1 MVVRRPTEGPGHKD
15 EPDLPPNLFVI
26 GLLHDLKE
34 GGYSRGAWAAF
45 WRASWIRSMQIFHL
59 NDELR
64 ASWLRFSITGAIGIV
79 LTALAVL
86 RAYGMTEAI
95 VFALTSLLWWG
106 VLMFD
111 LALHLGLMV
120 NLESGELQSSLGW
133 PNRLTEVRGFAAVWV
148 AWGAHWA
155 SQGSYLPL
163 VGVFGLAA
171 VTDLVD
177 GWLARRRHAS
187 TRWGRL
193 YDPFM
198 DGIFFSVAAISLAVI
213 GILPQWLA
221 ALVTLRYAFPI
232 MGGIAFQL
240 VRRRTLRVRHTP
252 WGRASSASIALT
264 VFMAAAAAF
273 FDVPFTTIG
282 PILYM
287 LVGITALGA
296 FVTILLKGIE
306 QV

>member
-1 MVVRRPTEGPGHKD
+1 MVRRPSERSGAKD
-15 EPDLPPNLFVI
+15 EPDLPPNIFVI

-34 GGYSRGAWAAF
+34 GGYSWRAWAAF
-45 WRASWIRSMQIFHL
+45 WRGSWIRSMQIFGMS
-59 NDELR
+59 DDLR
-64 ASWLRFSITGAIGIV
+64 ASWLRFTVAGVIGIV
-79 LTALAVL
+79 VAALGVL
-86 RAYGMTEAI
+86 YAFGLHDAI
-95 VFALTSLLWWG
+95 WFLVTSLLWWG

-133 PNRLTEVRGFAAVWV
+133 PNRLTELRGFAAVWV

-155 SQGSYLPL
+155 TQGSYVPL
-163 VGVFGLAA
+163 VAVFGLAA
-171 VTDLVD
+171 VTDLAD

-198 DGIFFSVAAISLAVI
+198 DGLFFSVAAISLAVI
-213 GILPQWLA
+213 GVLPQWLA

-232 MGGIAFQL
+232 VGGLTFLI

-252 WGRASSASIALT
+252 WGRASSAGIALT
-264 VFMAAAAAF
+264 VFAAAAATAF
-273 FDVPFTTIG
+273 NLPFSVIE
-282 PILYM
+282 PVLYAI
-287 LVGITALGA
+287 VAITAVGA
-296 FVTILLKGIE
+296 FITVLMKGIE

>member
-1 MVVRRPTEGPGHKD
+1 
-15 EPDLPPNLFVI
+15 
-26 GLLHDLKE
+26 
-34 GGYSRGAWAAF
+34 
-45 WRASWIRSMQIFHL
+45 
-59 NDELR
+59 
-64 ASWLRFSITGAIGIV
+64 
-79 LTALAVL
+79 
-86 RAYGMTEAI
+86 
-95 VFALTSLLWWG
+95 
-106 VLMFD
+106 
-111 LALHLGLMV
+111 
-120 NLESGELQSSLGW
+120 
-133 PNRLTEVRGFAAVWV
+133 

-232 MGGIAFQL
+232 VGGIAFQL
-240 VRRRTLRVRHTP
+240 VGRRTLRVSHIP
-252 WGRASSASIALT
+252 WGRASLTSIVMK
-264 VFMAAAAAF
+264 VFAAADEAF
-273 FDVPFTTIG
+273 FEVLLTTIV
-282 PILYM
+282 L
-287 LVGITALGA
+287 
-296 FVTILLKGIE
+296 
-306 QV
+306 